1 MDSFS
6 SKLFACL
13 FIGVSN
19 CFIVRCEDSKTSAQD
34 NRIFHLIILVSVMGY
49 LLLVSLFA
57 IVVWYCIAKPKSNQQ
72 LKPEPTNDTQ
82 SNLQFTFVTY
92 PAQPERYT
100 CALENNFSVEMD
112 EYAPATDVSS
122 LSTDDRR
129 SVVNKETYVDLNNM
143 YMHFDN
149 AAYVE

>member
-1 MDSFS
+1 MTTYVKFTMDIII
-6 SKLFACL
+6 SKFFLFL
-13 FIGVSN
+13 
-19 CFIVRCEDSKTSAQD
+19 D
-34 NRIFHLIILVSVMGY
+34 
-49 LLLVSLFA
+49 
-57 IVVWYCIAKPKSNQQ
+57 
-72 LKPEPTNDTQ
+72 
-82 SNLQFTFVTY
+82 LQFTFVTY